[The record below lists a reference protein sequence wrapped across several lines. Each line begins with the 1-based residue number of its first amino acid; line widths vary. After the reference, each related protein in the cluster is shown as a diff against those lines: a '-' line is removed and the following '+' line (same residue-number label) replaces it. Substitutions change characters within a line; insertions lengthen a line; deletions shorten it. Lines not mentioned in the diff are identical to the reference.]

1 LKTLMANQA
10 NTPAYAFLEAVAGI
24 MGQNHPRRRVPT
36 AATIDEWDLD
46 RSMAFYKDRFA
57 DASDFTFVFVGNID
71 LAAMQ
76 PLVERYLGS
85 LPALHRHET
94 WKDVGARPPTGVI
107 TKRVE
112 KGIEPK
118 SQAAILFSGPF
129 EYTPEQRVAL
139 RAMTEILQTRLLETI
154 REDLGGTYSIS
165 ANAAYARAPIPG
177 YSLSVGFGCDPARL
191 DDLVARVYREIEQFK
206 ANGPTEKQV
215 ADERAALLRDF
226 ETGSKQNG
234 FLVGQLVAKYQ
245 NKEDPAEIWAVP
257 ESYRKLDA
265 AAIQQAARTYL
276 SGTNRVE
283 VTLVP
288 ERR

>member
-1 LKTLMANQA
+1 
-10 NTPAYAFLEAVAGI
+10 V
-24 MGQNHPRRRVPT
+24 
-36 AATIDEWDLD
+36 
-46 RSMAFYKDRFA
+46 
-57 DASDFTFVFVGNID
+57 
-71 LAAMQ
+71 
-76 PLVERYLGS
+76 
-85 LPALHRHET
+85 
-94 WKDVGARPPTGVI
+94 
-107 TKRVE
+107 
-112 KGIEPK
+112 
-118 SQAAILFSGPF
+118 
-129 EYTPEQRVAL
+129 
-139 RAMTEILQTRLLETI
+139 
-154 REDLGGTYSIS
+154 
-165 ANAAYARAPIPG
+165 PIPG

-191 DDLVARVYREIEQFK
+191 DDLIARVYREIDQFK